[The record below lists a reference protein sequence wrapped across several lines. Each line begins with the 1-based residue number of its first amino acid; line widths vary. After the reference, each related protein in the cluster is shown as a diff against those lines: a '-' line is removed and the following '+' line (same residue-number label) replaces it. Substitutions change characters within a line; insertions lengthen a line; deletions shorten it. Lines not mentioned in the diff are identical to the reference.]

1 MIAVLISTFVCLVVG
16 AIPVVVIAA
25 VYLKERSF
33 RTSAQKISGTVIAL
47 QPGSSYSGGYTTTV
61 YTPIIQFQRNDG
73 SIGTYTSQMASNR
86 PGYKAGQQ
94 VDMYYDPRNPEDVHL
109 GSFWSQSPWMIA
121 LAIAA
126 LVIDVIGIVFYLI
139 IVYNSL

>member
-1 MIAVLISTFVCLVVG
+1 MITVLISTFVCLVVG
-16 AIPVVVIAA
+16 AIPLAVIAA
-25 VYLKERSF
+25 LYLKERNF
-33 RTSAQKISGTVIAL
+33 RSGAQKISGTVMAL
-47 QPGSSYSGGYTTTV
+47 QPGSSYSGGYTTV

-73 SIGTYTSQMASNR
+73 STGTYTSQIASSS
-86 PGYKAGQQ
+86 PGYKIGQQ
-94 VDMYYDPRNPEDVHL
+94 VDMYYDARNPGDVHL

-126 LVIDVIGIVFYLI
+126 LVIDAIGIVFYII

>member
-1 MIAVLISTFVCLVVG
+1 MITVLISTLVCLVVG
-16 AIPVVVIAA
+16 AIPVAVIAA
-25 VYLKERSF
+25 LYLKERNF
-33 RTSAQKISGTVIAL
+33 RSGAEKISGTVISL

-73 SIGTYTSQMASNR
+73 STGTYTGQIASSS
-86 PGYKAGQQ
+86 PAYKIGQH
-94 VDMYYDPRNPEDVHL
+94 VDMYYDARNPGDVHL

-126 LVIDVIGIVFYLI
+126 LVIDVIGIVFYII